1 MSGYLANQA
10 AVVTGGTKG
19 IGRRIAEKLL
29 EEQASVVICGRKQA
43 SVAQAVEEMSK
54 SAPGRVDGKACD
66 VGRYEDVKALFQFVR
81 ERFGRLDV
89 LVNNAGVGEFR
100 PVDQI
105 TPEQWRETI
114 ETNLS
119 GPFYCTREAVPLMRQ
134 NKRGYIINIA
144 SLAGKNPIN
153 GGSAYNASKFGLVG
167 FSEASMLDLRYDNI
181 RVSYVMPGSV
191 ATEFA
196 GHAGTSEAWKI
207 SPADIADTVL
217 HLLQL
222 PARTLASR
230 VEIRPTQPPR
240 K

>member
-1 MSGYLANQA
+1 MSAYLAKQV
-10 AVVTGGTKG
+10 AVVTGGAKG
-19 IGRRIAEKLL
+19 IGRSIAEKLL

-66 VGRYEDVKALFQFVR
+66 VGRYEDVKALFQFVGQ
-81 ERFGRLDV
+81 RFGRLDV
-89 LVNNAGVGEFR
+89 LVNNAGVGAFR

-105 TPEQWRETI
+105 TPEQWREMI

-134 NKRGYIINIA
+134 SKGGYVINIG
-144 SLAGKNPIN
+144 SLAGKNAMN

-196 GHAGTSEAWKI
+196 GHAGTGESWKI
-207 SPADIADTVL
+207 SPADIAETVL
-217 HLLQL
+217 HLLRS

-230 VEIRPTQPPR
+230 VEMRPTQPPR